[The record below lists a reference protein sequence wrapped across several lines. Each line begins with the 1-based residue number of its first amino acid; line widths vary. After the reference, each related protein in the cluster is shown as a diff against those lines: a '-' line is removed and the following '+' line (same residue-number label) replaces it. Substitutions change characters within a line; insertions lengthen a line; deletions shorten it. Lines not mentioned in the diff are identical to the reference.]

1 MINRELSVV
10 QVKSTRSIQQED
22 NMPLVR
28 ISLRKGKPAAYRK
41 AILDGIY
48 QAMIST
54 FNVPNEDRFMVIN
67 EHDEPNFSYSPTYFN
82 IARTD
87 DLILIQLTVSNTRN
101 VTQKKALFRQIVEN
115 LKANPGVRPEDVFIN
130 LVEVDPANW
139 SFGHGIAQYV
149 ADKT

>member
-1 MINRELSVV
+1 
-10 QVKSTRSIQQED
+10 
-22 NMPLVR
+22 MPLVR
-28 ISLRKGKPAAYRK
+28 VSLRKGKPAAYRK

-54 FNVPNEDRFMVIN
+54 FNVPNDDRFMVIN
-67 EHDEPNFSYSPTYFN
+67 EHDEPDFSYSPTYFN
-82 IARTD
+82 IARSD

-101 VTQKKALFRQIVEN
+101 VAQKKALFRQIVAN
-115 LKANPGVRPEDVFIN
+115 LKDSPGVRPGDVFIN